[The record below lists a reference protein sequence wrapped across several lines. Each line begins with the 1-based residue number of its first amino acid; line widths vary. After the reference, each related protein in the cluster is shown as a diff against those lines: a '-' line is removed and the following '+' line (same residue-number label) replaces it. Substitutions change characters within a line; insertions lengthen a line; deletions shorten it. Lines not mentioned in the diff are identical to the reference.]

1 MSGGRFDYK
10 QDIIDDII
18 DVIEEEIK
26 DIDANVEEEGQQ
38 EQLLGLMKSTIG
50 VLKLAKVSVVRL
62 DWYLSGD
69 DSFETYK
76 QRLSDEIAEILD
88 VNRDK
93 EEV

>member
-10 QDIIDDII
+10 QYIIEDII

-38 EQLLGLMKSTIG
+38 EELLELMGSTIDA
-50 VLKLAKVSVVRL
+50 LELAKVSVNRL

-69 DSFETYK
+69 DGFETYK
-76 QRLSDEIAEILD
+76 QRLNDEIVELLD
-88 VNRDK
+88 LNKDK
-93 EEV
+93 E